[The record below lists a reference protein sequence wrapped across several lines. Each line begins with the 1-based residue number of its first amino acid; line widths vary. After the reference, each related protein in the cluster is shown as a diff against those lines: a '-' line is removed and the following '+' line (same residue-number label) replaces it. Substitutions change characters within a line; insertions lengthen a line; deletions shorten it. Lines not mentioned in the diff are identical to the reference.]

1 MALAEGD
8 LLRILTPGGGGMG
21 NPKLRA
27 PEEVAT
33 DVREGKISH
42 ASAREIYG
50 VALDEISCIVDLKQT
65 ELLRIRV

>member
-1 MALAEGD
+1 MAQQQTTSAP
-8 LLRILTPGGGGMG
+8 PGGGGMG

-50 VALDEISCIVDLKQT
+50 VAPDEISCIVDLKQT